1 MNALRKARLVA
12 AHEGRTAVSLGLWAV
27 RRRDG
32 VGGGT
37 EGFGYARAQASMLYS
52 LVFVAVIE
60 TAGLAVLLSGF
71 PVAHLIT
78 LVIDLYGV
86 LFVLGL
92 HAAAVTRP
100 HTVGPAGLRV
110 RAAAR
115 LDLLIAPELI
125 ASVRRDVRFPA
136 AKAPDDVLEL
146 PIAGQ
151 TSVTVELTEPVGYR
165 TLLGAPRHTRTIRC
179 HADDPAALIASVR
192 ARCYRRRNQ
201 PERPLTPARTAPSA
215 APVPPPSAG
224 PAAGARAGAAARPGR
239 RRRGR

>member
-1 MNALRKARLVA
+1 MSAPRKLRLLA
-12 AHEGRTAVSLGLWAV
+12 AHEGRVAFSIALWAA

-32 VGGGT
+32 TRGGD

-52 LVFVAVIE
+52 LVFVSLVE
-60 TAGLAVLLSGF
+60 TVGMSVLLSGH

-78 LVIDLYGV
+78 LVIDVYAV
-86 LFVLGL
+86 LFVFGL

-115 LDLLIAPELI
+115 LDLRIAPELI
-125 ASVRRDVRFPA
+125 VSVRRDVRFPT

-151 TSVTVELTEPVGYR
+151 TSVTVKLTEPVGYR
-165 TLLGAPRHTRTIRC
+165 TVLGARRYARTIRC
-179 HADDPAALIASVR
+179 HADDPAALVTAVR
-192 ARCYRRRNQ
+192 ALL
-201 PERPLTPARTAPSA
+201 P
-215 APVPPPSAG
+215 
-224 PAAGARAGAAARPGR
+224 AAAREPA
-239 RRRGR
+239 